1 MVDELC
7 WARRSLE
14 AGSWAPKS
22 TETRP
27 LAPRLCSFCRS
38 ELALSMCGFH
48 FGHKGLFQ
56 RWKLKLEQNCSP
68 STRALPFRNCRI
80 FPLEKHSNCSQR
92 YSLLFL
98 ETCSGGIP
106 CETGEQAR
114 SRLKVEATG
123 SSPPSQFHS
132 QGGLG
137 LRRFPCH
144 TCLQAIQTQKQPDLL
159 ES

>member
-1 MVDELC
+1 
-7 WARRSLE
+7 
-14 AGSWAPKS
+14 
-22 TETRP
+22 
-27 LAPRLCSFCRS
+27 
-38 ELALSMCGFH
+38 MCGFH